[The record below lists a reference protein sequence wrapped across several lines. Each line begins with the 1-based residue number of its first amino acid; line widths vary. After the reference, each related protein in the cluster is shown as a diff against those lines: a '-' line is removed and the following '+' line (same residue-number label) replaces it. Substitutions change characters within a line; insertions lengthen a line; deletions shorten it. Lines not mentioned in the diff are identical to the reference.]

1 MTLKSYLI
9 LLLKMLQI
17 YKIIKKIL
25 KHKHNLMDQM
35 VLLKVKK
42 NQMVYHLL
50 VKKKNK
56 KKKKKKKKN
65 MLKQKKNMLQQ
76 KKKVIKKN
84 IMMNKYQKKIVQ
96 EVKKMILLKINKMF
110 QLNNYH
116 LKLKKNKLNYKVIIK
131 MMIKIQMITKIV
143 KVKNQILSTIVSNIK
158 KIQKM

>member
-1 MTLKSYLI
+1 M
-9 LLLKMLQI
+9 

-25 KHKHNLMDQM
+25 KHKHHQMDQM

-42 NQMVYHLL
+42 NLMVYHLS

-56 KKKKKKKKN
+56 QKKKKKKKN
-65 MLKQKKNMLQQ
+65 MLKLKKKNMLKQ

-84 IMMNKYQKKIVQ
+84 IMKNKYLKKIVQ
-96 EVKKMILLKINKMF
+96 EVKKMILSKINKMLI

-116 LKLKKNKLNYKVIIK
+116 LKLKKNKLNYKVITK
-131 MMIKIQMITKIV
+131 MMIKIQMIIKIV
-143 KVKNQILSTIVSNIK
+143 QVKNQTLYIIVSNIK